1 MNNKLKVIKSKR
13 EKIEDKIENYLEKKK
28 FLSDNGENENIDE
41 LKVQVAN
48 LEQIVKDLL
57 EFETI
62 SGEYT
67 NSLLECRKLLS
78 EKETNKM

>member
-1 MNNKLKVIKSKR
+1 MNNKLKLIKFKR
-13 EKIEDKIENYLEKKK
+13 EKIENKIENYLEKKK

-41 LKVQVAN
+41 LKIQVAN

-78 EKETNKM
+78 EKGTNKM

>member
-1 MNNKLKVIKSKR
+1 MNNKLKLIKSKR

-41 LKVQVAN
+41 LKIQVAK

-67 NSLLECRKLLS
+67 NSLLECRKLLN
-78 EKETNKM
+78 EKGTNKM

>member
-41 LKVQVAN
+41 LKIQVAK

-67 NSLLECRKLLS
+67 NSLLECRKLLN
-78 EKETNKM
+78 EKGTNKM

>member
-57 EFETI
+57 EFEAI
-62 SGEYT
+62 AGEYT
-67 NSLLECRKLLS
+67 NSLLECKDLLNRS
-78 EKETNKM
+78 ETNKM

>member
-1 MNNKLKVIKSKR
+1 MNNKLKLIKSKR

-78 EKETNKM
+78 EKGTNKM